1 MAQWFF
7 MSYAHADNR
16 SRDAYLVEKF
26 FQDLRDEVATRTT
39 SVDGADVGYMDT
51 ANLNPGESWPSEL
64 AAAVRQCRVFIPILT
79 ARYFERE
86 YCGRE
91 WTLFEMRCRRYASNK
106 ACQQPPLVVPVVWAP
121 PVETDFPGFAREL
134 QFSVDVADVHTDE
147 RRFIDDYARHG
158 LLYVLKRCK
167 SSHANVYETILEKLA
182 CRIIQVGSNYE
193 LPELSEVALKPLGEI
208 PNRFAQEPGQ
218 VVPISTP
225 STRANF
231 AIVAGCP
238 TEMQAV
244 RGSTAACYGA
254 NGREDWAPY
263 YPACGKPIGLV
274 AQRQA
279 NSHDLICEWLPVD
292 GSLVCKLREAERD
305 NSLAIVVIDPWT
317 LKVPGY
323 AQFLREFDQHQF
335 TNCAVLIAWNMEDP
349 DTSDQADALNATL
362 SEILARR
369 FQFRNLLRDRIAG
382 PDELENELRDVITE
396 LEGFLSPARDP
407 LRATGSSRF
416 SQPPT
421 LSVMITDLC

>member
-7 MSYAHADNR
+7 MSYAHADNH
-16 SRDAYLVEKF
+16 SRHTYLVEKF

-39 SVDGADVGYMDT
+39 GVPVGYLDT
-51 ANLNPGESWPSEL
+51 VNLNPGESWPIEL
-64 AAAVRQCRVFIPILT
+64 AAAVRQCRVFIPILS

-91 WTLFEMRCRRYASNK
+91 WALFETRCHRYATDN
-106 ACQQPPLVVPVVWAP
+106 ACQQPPLIVPVVWATP
-121 PVETDFPGFAREL
+121 IEVEFPRFAREL
-134 QFSVDVADVHTDE
+134 QFTVDVADVHNDQ

-158 LLYVLKRCK
+158 LLYVLKRCT

-182 CRIIQVGSNYE
+182 HRIIEVGTNYE
-193 LPELSEVALKPLGEI
+193 LPELAEVALKPLGEI
-208 PNRFAQEPGQ
+208 PNRFARQPGQ
-218 VVPISTP
+218 VVPVSTP

-238 TEMQAV
+238 NEMQAV
-244 RGSTAACYGA
+244 RGSAPAVYGT

-263 YPACGKPIGLV
+263 YPQCRKPIGLV

-279 NSHDLICEWLPVD
+279 NSRDLICEWLPVD
-292 GSLVCKLREAERD
+292 GNLVCKLREAERD

-317 LKVPGY
+317 LKVPEY
-323 AQFLREFDQHQF
+323 ARFLTEFDQHQF
-335 TNCAVLIAWNMEDP
+335 TNCAVLIAWNMDDP
-349 DTSDQADALNATL
+349 DTSGQADALSATL
-362 SEILARR
+362 KNILARR

-382 PDELENELRDVITE
+382 PAELENELRDVIIE
-396 LEGFLSPARDP
+396 LEGFLSPAREP

-416 SQPPT
+416 SEPPS
-421 LSVMITDLC
+421 LSVMIADLC